1 MLFYVYYIKNSE
13 KNELLNILKKLFLD
27 IKKKKK
33 ERSKFYIFNYF
44 AIMKMNNKRLE
55 YIIAGLIDGILLHF
69 TKDLQVKCI
78 FIQRWIKH
86 CPENVVSKCVQTVL

>member
-1 MLFYVYYIKNSE
+1 
-13 KNELLNILKKLFLD
+13 
-27 IKKKKK
+27 
-33 ERSKFYIFNYF
+33 
-44 AIMKMNNKRLE
+44 MNNKRLE
-55 YIIAGLIDGILLHF
+55 YIIAGLIDGVLLYF